1 MGKQVGGGGGGIV
14 MGCEGRVVEDGC
26 FEGVK
31 EVRRE
36 KGSAV
41 KERIEIG
48 EKREGEG
55 RDTEMRKEGE

>member
-1 MGKQVGGGGGGIV
+1 

-36 KGSAV
+36 KGSAM

-55 RDTEMRKEGE
+55 RDKEMRKEGE